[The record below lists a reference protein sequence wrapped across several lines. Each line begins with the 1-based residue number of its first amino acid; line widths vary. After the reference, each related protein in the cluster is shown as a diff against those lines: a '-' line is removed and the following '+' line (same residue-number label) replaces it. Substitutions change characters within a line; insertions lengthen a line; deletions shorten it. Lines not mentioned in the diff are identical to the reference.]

1 MTIDDTQTVLINDAN
16 DPVIDAQSLFDE
28 FRPGYTLSIRRLRPT
43 WCSGFLERLEC
54 FEGDKIDIDYIIQ
67 QWGGKRLSI
76 RMLDE
81 HGRYKKGVELNLSSY
96 PCKFQGRIMDPNDGW
111 RSQAQESTAMVPAAP
126 NIADPLKLIEVLQVQ
141 RKNDLAQMQK
151 MFGNIQAPTVQ
162 AVDPLKQLAELG
174 KTYKQLKGIFG
185 NEPVSAPSAPQPEEP
200 ENPGF
205 GLNEITQLVQLL
217 KPAAPQPSA
226 TPRIVADRPVAP
238 QPVPVPSPVNLAGEL
253 AKKSEQEYTNI
264 LLTSLQAMPEDK
276 RETIIAGFL
285 QLAGIDDNEDEFEN
299 EIEPET
305 TPEGTPRPENT

>member
-1 MTIDDTQTVLINDAN
+1 MTVNDTQTVLINDAD
-16 DPVIDAQSLFDE
+16 DPAVDAQSLFDE

-96 PCKFQGRIMDPNDGW
+96 PPKFQGRIMDPNDGW
-111 RSQAQESTAMVPAAP
+111 RTSAQENTSMAPSMQQNAA
-126 NIADPLKLIEVLQVQ
+126 ADPLKLIEMLQNQ

-151 MFGNIQAPTVQ
+151 LLGNIQAPVQ

-174 KTYKQLKGIFG
+174 KTYKQLRSIFG
-185 NEPVSAPSAPQPEEP
+185 SEPVSAPPVAQPDEP

-217 KPAAPQPSA
+217 KPAAPQPST
-226 TPRIVADRPVAP
+226 TPRVVPDRPIAP
-238 QPVPVPSPVNLAGEL
+238 RPMPVPEPQDLAGEL

-285 QLAGIDDNEDEFEN
+285 QLAGFDDNNDDT

-305 TPEGTPRPENT
+305 TPGEMATPENT